1 MGRPTKE
8 EAAAKKAAANKDIT
22 HVDID
27 KLDEALEQDVVK
39 SIGFGGEEEIIVE
52 DSDVITD
59 PNLIND
65 PNVIEQPHKY
75 EMPPSTNV
83 VDEVVYE
90 DIPNAADDIPENSNP
105 LEEEVKKRIYTNF
118 EKAPVNPNVAPQPEP
133 FIPEPVN
140 IITETS
146 NETIGIEEPKAVKA
160 DDAPKQP
167 SAPKKEPIN
176 PSLQEQTPKQKREGA
191 EQMANALLLA
201 YGEFAPIPF
210 KKISTH
216 NISKSKIQNLH
227 FKGELDKDMII
238 DTRTDTTLIEYC
250 EIKTNQVE
258 GIFNITQEMKDDI
271 RPPLIEVLM
280 ENGLAMTATQRLM
293 MAVGTQLVG
302 MGFKAF
308 EIMQETKNDMKEFK
322 RMHNEK
328 REDNARMV
336 KAVESINKQE
346 PSRQQQQPPVTQY
359 QTESRIPKKEA
370 VFYEPTTDASEDIPS
385 ETSKKVNEY
394 IEKTNTDNYTV
405 EEVPADLD

>member
-1 MGRPTKE
+1 MSRPTKA

-27 KLDEALEQDVVK
+27 KLDEALEIDVAK
-39 SIGFGGEEEIIVE
+39 SIGFGGEEEVIVE
-52 DSDVITD
+52 EVDANQQSASDVN
-59 PNLIND
+59 NLDQNQA
-65 PNVIEQPHKY
+65 PQF
-75 EMPPSTNV
+75 EMPPSNNV
-83 VDEVVYE
+83 VQEEVYE
-90 DIPNAADDIPENSNP
+90 DIPNAAEDIPTENSNP
-105 LEEEVKKRIYTNF
+105 LEEEVKDRDYTHF
-118 EKAPVNPNVAPQPEP
+118 EKVNVNPNIPPQPEP

-140 IITETS
+140 VINATS
-146 NETIGIEEPKAVKA
+146 NETIGIEEPKVTASNE
-160 DDAPKQP
+160 APKQP

-201 YGEFAPIPF
+201 YGEFAPVGF
-210 KKISTH
+210 KKLSTYQ
-216 NISKSKIQNLH
+216 IRKSKIQNMH

-238 DTRTDTTLIEYC
+238 DTNSGTTLIDYC
-250 EIKTNQVE
+250 EIKTHQVE
-258 GIFNITQEMKDDI
+258 GVFNITQEMKDDI

-280 ENGLAMTATQRLM
+280 ENGMAMTATQRLM

-328 REDNARMV
+328 REDNLRMV

-346 PSRQQQQPPVTQY
+346 PVKQQQTQTTQY
-359 QTESRIPKKEA
+359 QTESRQPKKEA
-370 VFYEPTTDASEDIPS
+370 VFYEQTTDANEDIPS

-394 IEKTNTDNYTV
+394 ISKTNEDNYTV
-405 EEVPADLD
+405 EEVPNVD